1 MGWLRTGCRDLN
13 QWTNHGAIIH
23 FSHKKTKHHLNN
35 YFYSDA
41 FSQFLENELIHKR
54 VQIPALTAL
63 TWKTPDWWSAF
74 PSLPPSAPRPASAHW
89 QVKEPWHHR
98 WNRRGRCK
106 LWAAHWC
113 KGTNQRPLLCAAHT
127 PRRCRGPGGE
137 TDEVSSCREKKN
149 THPETVWF
157 HLILAKIL
165 RVHQLNPSVCW
176 DSVKYRRTINLAL
189 SLNLCKLM
197 TI

>member
-13 QWTNHGAIIH
+13 QWTNHNAIIH

-137 TDEVSSCREKKN
+137 TDEVSSCREKK
-149 THPETVWF
+149 THTQKQFGFISFWLKYSESISWILLCAEIVWSTG
-157 HLILAKIL
+157 A
-165 RVHQLNPSVCW
+165 QLTWHWV
-176 DSVKYRRTINLAL
+176 
-189 SLNLCKLM
+189 NLCKLM